1 MRYPIDQE
9 IEAKKLIKKT
19 KEILAKEKEEEN
31 IADFVRRSGVEIKN
45 LSKKE
50 VIELEKKVHRNYF
63 LFFLFGF
70 LSGLCIEIIV
80 ETLRK

>member
-1 MRYPIDQE
+1 M
-9 IEAKKLIKKT
+9 
-19 KEILAKEKEEEN
+19 
-31 IADFVRRSGVEIKN
+31 EIKN

-63 LFFLFGF
+63 LFLLFGF

-80 ETLRK
+80 ETLKK

>member
-1 MRYPIDQE
+1 M
-9 IEAKKLIKKT
+9 
-19 KEILAKEKEEEN
+19 
-31 IADFVRRSGVEIKN
+31 EIKN

-70 LSGLCIEIIV
+70 CAAIFIEKLFPI
-80 ETLRK
+80 